1 MTVLRR
7 FVEGLHNLERN
18 NIGWRLSRGGN
29 YRGNTLAIQ
38 ELKMLIIR
46 LYTGPIFVGDE
57 EEQDD
62 DTPTDAEE
70 AAAAGSFAA

>member
-1 MTVLRR
+1 
-7 FVEGLHNLERN
+7 
-18 NIGWRLSRGGN
+18 
-29 YRGNTLAIQ
+29 
-38 ELKMLIIR
+38 MLIIR
-46 LYTGPIFVGDE
+46 LYTGPIFVGNE

>member
-1 MTVLRR
+1 
-7 FVEGLHNLERN
+7 
-18 NIGWRLSRGGN
+18 
-29 YRGNTLAIQ
+29 
-38 ELKMLIIR
+38 MLIIR

>member
-1 MTVLRR
+1 
-7 FVEGLHNLERN
+7 
-18 NIGWRLSRGGN
+18 
-29 YRGNTLAIQ
+29 
-38 ELKMLIIR
+38 MLIIR

-57 EEQDD
+57 EEQND

>member
-1 MTVLRR
+1 M
-7 FVEGLHNLERN
+7 
-18 NIGWRLSRGGN
+18 
-29 YRGNTLAIQ
+29 LAIQ

-70 AAAAGSFAA
+70 VAAAGSFAA

>member
-1 MTVLRR
+1 
-7 FVEGLHNLERN
+7 
-18 NIGWRLSRGGN
+18 
-29 YRGNTLAIQ
+29 
-38 ELKMLIIR
+38 MLIIR
-46 LYTGPIFVGDE
+46 LYTGPIFVGEE

>member
-1 MTVLRR
+1 
-7 FVEGLHNLERN
+7 
-18 NIGWRLSRGGN
+18 
-29 YRGNTLAIQ
+29 
-38 ELKMLIIR
+38 MLIIR

-62 DTPTDAEE
+62 DTTTDAEE